1 MLNWWLGRPDGAE
14 RVAGM
19 NSSMTCINIRSIAT
33 GLSVNANKQLAGA
46 DPDIDAPETPA
57 PVFAARALKSAFFG
71 TPGLPQDDTLY
82 GIEKDDNPR
91 DSKDTRPPQH
101 FSGSPT
107 KPAGILMTPGTAA
120 ARRKTVSFGS
130 DVDDNEG
137 KDRPQKIVGRAAT
150 PGKALTAW
158 ASQTE
163 ELAQPVRKTSLLK
176 TLEDSRGSESASKKR
191 NPFSTSS
198 SGIPNSTS
206 AKEKDVSKSNNT
218 KEPRN
223 SRSSRV
229 ELAKEFMSGVD
240 SDVDVT
246 VDINDPRSQS
256 GKFWKAEFQK
266 YHDEAQTQ
274 MKKLVEYKH
283 LAKSYA
289 KKKDAEALD
298 LAGKLK
304 EEQAKV
310 ATMEDNIT
318 KLMSQIAA
326 EGKVSGDTAPELM
339 RELAR
344 QTALAFQYRVQVEEF
359 RKAMEGDGS
368 LAAAVP
374 KTELRNSKNDSR
386 DVSSL
391 RNELEQALQA
401 LATADRTVSRLQGE
415 NSKLSQDL
423 IHSELRFE
431 KHTESCEKRLKL
443 AEEQRRKKDERFQA
457 LQKDYDHIKKT
468 AKNSRRDAE
477 HLLRKRHDQV
487 VELKKEIAS
496 SKAEHSVRDLQ
507 QALDHKSIE
516 YDTMV
521 DRYEKEIAKLREA
534 LHGSVYEDRAEYG
547 FDLSRT
553 RSNPAEKTHT
563 FTSNVPI
570 LSHSIAC
577 PPKTVA
583 SSKPTKFELPPEDTQ
598 RSSHSALS
606 EITNNAMTEQ
616 FAFPKSMKVNY
627 TPLAKRFAD
636 LSLKSPHID
645 LQAEDPSLPLLRTR
659 TSHERCLAS
668 PRPKIFNIPSSPPKA
683 TVSRSRAADPPN
695 SNNERGIHG
704 LTTISSSRRSSP
716 SKCAL
721 PPDRVAAAKARLA
734 QKNAEKKRAQALG
747 INTVR

>member
-14 RVAGM
+14 RV
-19 NSSMTCINIRSIAT
+19 
-33 GLSVNANKQLAGA
+33 AGA

-82 GIEKDDNPR
+82 GIEKEEDLRTGR
-91 DSKDTRPPQH
+91 DSRPSQYL
-101 FSGSPT
+101 SGSPT
-107 KPAGILMTPGTAA
+107 KPPGILMTPGTAGT
-120 ARRKTVSFGS
+120 RRKTVSFGS

-150 PGKALTAW
+150 PGKALNPRNF
-158 ASQTE
+158 QKE
-163 ELAQPVRKTSLLK
+163 ELSQPSRKTSLLK
-176 TLEDSRGSESASKKR
+176 TLEDSRGSDSAFKKR
-191 NPFSTSS
+191 NQFSTTSS
-198 SGIPNSTS
+198 TLLNTEVV
-206 AKEKDVSKSNNT
+206 KEKDIASSNDT
-218 KEPRN
+218 KESRR
-223 SRSSRV
+223 SRSKGV
-229 ELAKEFMSGVD
+229 ELSKELD
-240 SDVDVT
+240 SDADVT

-256 GKFWKAEFQK
+256 GKFWKSEFQK

-274 MKKLVEYKH
+274 MKKLVEYKQ

-298 LAGKLK
+298 LAEKLK

-310 ATMEDNIT
+310 AAMENNIT
-318 KLMSQIAA
+318 ELMSQIAA
-326 EGKVSGDTAPELM
+326 EGKVSGDTSPELM

-374 KTELRNSKNDSR
+374 KPESRNTKNESR
-386 DVSSL
+386 EITSL
-391 RNELEQALQA
+391 QNELNQALQA

-423 IHSELRFE
+423 LHSDLRFE
-431 KHTESCEKRLKL
+431 KHTESWEKRLKL
-443 AEEQRRKKDERFQA
+443 AEEQRHKKDERFQA

-496 SKAEHSVRDLQ
+496 LKGAHSTATYLQ
-507 QALDHKSIE
+507 QALDNKSIE

-521 DRYEKEIAKLREA
+521 ARYEKEIARLREA
-534 LHGSVYEDRAEYG
+534 VYGSIYEDGTELG
-547 FDLSRT
+547 FDLFRT
-553 RSNPAEKTHT
+553 RSHPIEKTQT
-563 FTSNVPI
+563 FASNIPV
-570 LSHSIAC
+570 LSNSIAR
-577 PPKTVA
+577 PSKAVA
-583 SSKPTKFELPPEDTQ
+583 SSKPTHFEAPPEDTQ
-598 RSSHSALS
+598 RSSHAALS
-606 EITNNAMTEQ
+606 EITNFAKTEQ
-616 FAFPKSMKVNY
+616 FAFQKSKKVDY

-636 LSLKSPHID
+636 LSLDSSNID
-645 LQAEDPSLPLLRTR
+645 LQTEDPSLPLLRTR

-683 TVSRSRAADPPN
+683 TVSRSRATNPLK
-695 SNNERGIHG
+695 SNNERAASHPI
-704 LTTISSSRRSSP
+704 TIASSRRSSP

-747 INTVR
+747 ADSIR

>member
-14 RVAGM
+14 RV
-19 NSSMTCINIRSIAT
+19 
-33 GLSVNANKQLAGA
+33 AGA

-82 GIEKDDNPR
+82 GIEKEDCSRTGRDNR
-91 DSKDTRPPQH
+91 LPQYL
-101 FSGSPT
+101 SGSPI
-107 KPAGILMTPGTAA
+107 KPPGILMTPGTTAT
-120 ARRKTVSFGS
+120 RRKTVSFGS

-150 PGKALTAW
+150 PGKAFTPW
-158 ASQTE
+158 TTQTE
-163 ELAQPVRKTSLLK
+163 ELSQPNKKTSLLK
-176 TLEDSRGSESASKKR
+176 TLEDSRGSDSALKR
-191 NPFSTSS
+191 RNQFSTASS
-198 SGIPNSTS
+198 ILPNPAS
-206 AKEKDVSKSNNT
+206 AKEKDGVNSKNAKESRNPGSND
-218 KEPRN
+218 
-223 SRSSRV
+223 V

-240 SDVDVT
+240 SDADVT

-256 GKFWKAEFQK
+256 GKFWKSEFQK

-274 MKKLVEYKH
+274 MKKLVEYKQ

-298 LAGKLK
+298 LAEKLK

-310 ATMEDNIT
+310 ATMENNIT
-318 KLMSQIAA
+318 QLMSQIAA
-326 EGKVSGDTAPELM
+326 EGKVSGDTSPELM

-374 KTELRNSKNDSR
+374 KNESR
-386 DVSSL
+386 DKTSL
-391 RNELEQALQA
+391 QNELDQALQA

-423 IHSELRFE
+423 LHSDLRFE
-431 KHTESCEKRLKL
+431 KHTESFEKRLKL
-443 AEEQRRKKDERFQA
+443 AEEQRHKKDERFQA

-487 VELKKEIAS
+487 VELKKEIALL
-496 SKAEHSVRDLQ
+496 KGEHSTIQDLQ
-507 QALDHKSIE
+507 QALDIKSIE
-516 YDTMV
+516 HDTMV

-534 LHGSVYEDRAEYG
+534 VRGSIYEDGTESE
-547 FDLSRT
+547 FNLFRT
-553 RSNPAEKTHT
+553 RSHPIEKTHA
-563 FTSNVPI
+563 FTSNIPVS
-570 LSHSIAC
+570 SHSIAR
-577 PPKTVA
+577 PSKTVA
-583 SSKPTKFELPPEDTQ
+583 SSKPTHLEAPPEDTQ
-598 RSSHSALS
+598 RSSHAPLS
-606 EITNNAMTEQ
+606 EITNFATTEQ
-616 FAFPKSMKVNY
+616 LVLQKSKKVDY

-636 LSLKSPHID
+636 LSIDSPNID
-645 LQAEDPSLPLLRTR
+645 LQGEDPSLPLLRTR

-668 PRPKIFNIPSSPPKA
+668 PRPKVFNIPSSPPKP
-683 TVSRSRAADPPN
+683 TVSRSRAVDPLN
-695 SNNERGIHG
+695 SQSDRAVPR
-704 LTTISSSRRSSP
+704 LTTIGSSRRSSP

-747 INTVR
+747 ADSIR